1 MGNQCFR
8 LTVWRPIS
16 FTTKECAC
24 NGQLS
29 DTVCTGYFAH
39 TVTRSL
45 TWKGFFGSVWGSH
58 SSWQEVVS
66 VAMWG
71 DWPHCTCS
79 QEAEREREKLVSAHF
94 PFFYSTQTQVS
105 GTMPP
110 TAQVCLSISVRP
122 LWKCPHIQRGSS
134 STDPKFHQLDNCD

>member
-1 MGNQCFR
+1 MENKCFR
-8 LTVWRPIS
+8 LTVWKHIS

-29 DTVCTGYFAH
+29 DTGCTGYFAH
-39 TVTRSL
+39 TVMRSL

-71 DWPHCTCS
+71 DWPHCTCN
-79 QEAEREREKLVSAHF
+79 QDAERERERKAGVCSLSLFFIQLV
-94 PFFYSTQTQVS
+94 
-105 GTMPP
+105 
-110 TAQVCLSISVRP
+110 
-122 LWKCPHIQRGSS
+122 
-134 STDPKFHQLDNCD
+134 PKFLEQCHPQPRYVFPSLLDLSGNALTYREVHLLPILNFTS